1 MAKPE
6 KSSKT
11 KTVARTKVSK
21 LDKAI
26 RKLSGTSA
34 KTPFSMKTG
43 LFTVTGFAQQPVE
56 VPGYLI
62 ERSEL
67 FTIWRHKATSASKKM
82 VVSTYRNTDIVE
94 MLGDEKGGSI
104 TVLQR
109 KAAVT
114 ATGTLKFN
122 GPDII
127 IKGDGGVSVFS
138 PNENIQ
144 YEIKAADTEGSQASG
159 RGVKAGDSE
168 KKKSGKVVA
177 IDSGK
182 KKKKK

>member
-6 KSSKT
+6 KSSK

-26 RKLSGTSA
+26 RKLSGTTA

-43 LFTVTGFAQQPVE
+43 QFTVTGYAQQPVE

-127 IKGDGGVSVFS
+127 IKGDGGTSVFS
-138 PNENIQ
+138 PNAGIQ
-144 YEIKAADTEGSQASG
+144 
-159 RGVKAGDSE
+159 
-168 KKKSGKVVA
+168 
-177 IDSGK
+177 
-182 KKKKK
+182 